1 MKKLLVASF
10 AAVALCG
17 APALA
22 ADMPVKAAP
31 ALDDWSGFYLGVNG
45 GYAWSD
51 PTWSCATVNFYC
63 TTAGE
68 SFKSKFNGGT
78 FGGVTGFNVQ
88 SGAWVAGIE
97 TTFNWVDFGTRQVG
111 VIDPVNFP
119 NDVYNTLVSN
129 LGTLTG
135 RLGYAAGPGL
145 LYAKGG
151 WAYSEVDFNVLSGAP
166 IAGVSFARRFW
177 VDGWTVGGGY
187 EVKIPST
194 KLIFGVEYD
203 YTRLG
208 NHNFSGTASNTAAV
222 AFGERDFAINEVL
235 ARVTYRFGP

>member
-1 MKKLLVASF
+1 MKKFLIAGI
-10 AAVALCG
+10 AAAALSG

-51 PTWSCATVNFYC
+51 PTWTCTTANFYC
-63 TTAGE
+63 ITAGE
-68 SFKSKFNGGT
+68 SFKSKFKGGT

-88 SGAWVAGIE
+88 SGPLVAGIE
-97 TTFNWVDFGTRQVG
+97 TTFNWVDFGQRQVG
-111 VIDPVNFP
+111 VINPAFP
-119 NDVYNTLVSN
+119 NDIYKTLVSN

-135 RLGYAAGPGL
+135 RVGYATGPGL

-151 WAYSEVDFNVLSGAP
+151 WAYSQVDFNVLSGAP
-166 IAGVSFARRFW
+166 VAGFLFERRFW
-177 VDGWTVGGGY
+177 LDGWTVGGGY

-203 YTRLG
+203 YTRLS
-208 NHNFSGTASNTAAV
+208 NHNFSGATSPPSNLIS
-222 AFGERDFAINEVL
+222 FGVRDFAINEVL